1 MYEEDATSL
10 SLDELTQLAVV
21 YSAAMGKLIL
31 MKELNAF
38 DDFWRDDIQEIINK
52 SIEMTPTVLEILRV
66 SEVITSIDEGQS
78 QTKH

>member
-1 MYEEDATSL
+1 MDEEDATSL
-10 SLDELTQLAVV
+10 SLDEITQLAVV

>member
-1 MYEEDATSL
+1 MDEEDATSL
-10 SLDELTQLAVV
+10 SLDEITQLAVV

-38 DDFWRDDIQEIINK
+38 DDFWRDDIQEIINE
-52 SIEMTPTVLEILRV
+52 SIEMTTTVLEILRV

>member
-1 MYEEDATSL
+1 MEEEKITSL
-10 SLDELTQLAVV
+10 ALDEITQLAIV

-31 MKELNAF
+31 MKEMKAF

-52 SIEMTPTVLEILRV
+52 SIEMTPTVLEIFRI
-66 SEVITSIDEGQS
+66 SEILTSIDEGIS

>member
-1 MYEEDATSL
+1 MDQEDATSL
-10 SLDELTQLAVV
+10 SLDEITQLAVV